1 VAREEILAVVQRVLR
16 DGPFSMR
23 QLAEDAGLSYGVL
36 RAWAMGRRTPTPEN
50 LSRIADGFERR
61 TERLNAIIMELRRAA
76 GENTDTGSG
85 R

>member
-1 VAREEILAVVQRVLR
+1 MTDVTSLVQRVLR

-23 QLAEDAGLSYGVL
+23 QLAEDAGLKYGVL

-50 LSRIADGFERR
+50 VTRIADGFEVRAHKLL
-61 TERLNAIIMELRRAA
+61 EIAAELRDSARVN
-76 GENTDTGSG
+76 E

>member
-1 VAREEILAVVQRVLR
+1 MAREEIIGVVQRVLR

-61 TERLNAIIMELRRAA
+61 AERIHAIVTELRRAA
-76 GENTDTGSG
+76 REHSSDEQRG
-85 R
+85 

>member
-1 VAREEILAVVQRVLR
+1 MAREEIGGMVQRVLR
-16 DGPFSMR
+16 EGPFSMR

-61 TERLNAIIMELRRAA
+61 VERLHAIITELRQAA
-76 GENTDTGSG
+76 GEDPNHEQRG
-85 R
+85 

>member
-1 VAREEILAVVQRVLR
+1 VAREEIIGVVKRVLR

-61 TERLNAIIMELRRAA
+61 TERLNAIIVELRRAA
-76 GENTDTGSG
+76 GEQSKDDQRG
-85 R
+85 

>member
-1 VAREEILAVVQRVLR
+1 MAREEILGVVQRVLR

-61 TERLNAIIMELRRAA
+61 TERLHAIITELRQAA
-76 GENTDTGSG
+76 GDGSKDEQRG
-85 R
+85 

>member
-1 VAREEILAVVQRVLR
+1 MAREEVQGLVQRVLR

-23 QLAEDAGLSYGVL
+23 QLAEDAELSYGVL

-61 TERLNAIIMELRRAA
+61 TERLHAIVTELRRAA
-76 GENTDTGSG
+76 GDHTENQ
-85 R
+85 